1 MNFISRLMPRE
12 GRFFI
17 LFDGHAKLIVE
28 GAVALADVLRH
39 YDTVKDR
46 AAGIKAIEDAEHA
59 RRPHHARNRAAAAHH
74 VRHAVRS
81 R

>member
-12 GRFFI
+12 GHFFI

-39 YDTVKDR
+39 YDTVNGSR
-46 AAGIKAIEDAEHA
+46 G
-59 RRPHHARNRAAAAHH
+59 
-74 VRHAVRS
+74 RHQGH
-81 R
+81 